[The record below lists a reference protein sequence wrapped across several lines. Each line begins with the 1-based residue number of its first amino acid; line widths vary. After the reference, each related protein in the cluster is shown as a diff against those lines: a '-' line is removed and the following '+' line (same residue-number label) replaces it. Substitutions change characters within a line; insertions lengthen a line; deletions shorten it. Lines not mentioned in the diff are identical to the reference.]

1 MIDDAGQLG
10 APAAASA
17 GKRRNPWWIP
27 PFLGR
32 VPEMP
37 AATLRLLGVISLAL
51 LFENFDQATL
61 TAALKQI
68 ALSFAVAEADLGRT
82 LGFVHLGALPAFLL
96 VPFADRIGRRRLFLI
111 SVIGI
116 SLATLA
122 SAFATSI
129 VHFVAMQMISR
140 VFMVTCSAMAFV
152 IITEEFPADHRGWG
166 IGIASAVGAFGVA
179 FALLLFAAI
188 NWLPFGWRSMYGL
201 GILPLLLLPMFRRE
215 IQETRRFAQH
225 RDDRAADG
233 RALSDLAG
241 WWKPLWD
248 LVRSYPGRAAA
259 IGLIATF
266 AAGGHSVAYN
276 FSSYFVQS
284 VHGWAPG
291 SYTAMAIA
299 GGLVGIVGFPI
310 AGRLADRSGRRRAG
324 FLLLAGFPLCA
335 LAFYQ
340 GPDWLLP
347 FAWVPLVFTLAGG
360 NTILRALGGE
370 LFPTSY
376 RGTSAGWLQL
386 AEAAG
391 RSGGLFLVG
400 WGTTRAI
407 DITSMIST
415 VVFGALLAALVLLL
429 LPETGR
435 RELEEISVER

>member
-1 MIDDAGQLG
+1 VNDAAQPG
-10 APAAASA
+10 AADAATPA
-17 GKRRNPWWIP
+17 KRRNPWWIP

-37 AATLRLLGVISLAL
+37 PTTLRLLGVISLAL

-68 ALSFAVAEADLGRT
+68 AVSFAVAEADLGRT

-116 SLATLA
+116 SIASCA

-129 VHFVAMQMISR
+129 TQFVAMQMISR

-152 IITEEFPADHRGWG
+152 IITEEFPAAHRGWG
-166 IGIASAVGAFGVA
+166 IGIASALGAFGVA
-179 FALLLFAAI
+179 LALLLFAAI
-188 NWLPFGWRSMYGL
+188 QWLPFGWRSLYGL

-215 IQETRRFAQH
+215 IRETRRFAQH
-225 RDDRAADG
+225 REDRAADG
-233 RALSDLAG
+233 HALSDLAG

-248 LVRSYPGRAAA
+248 LLRSYPGRAAA
-259 IGLIATF
+259 IGLIAAF
-266 AAGGHSVAYN
+266 AAGGHSAAYN

-291 SYTAMAIA
+291 RYTLMVIA
-299 GGLVGIVGFPI
+299 AGLVGIVGFPI

-324 FLLLAGFPLCA
+324 FLLLASFPLCA

-340 GPDWLLP
+340 GAGWMLP
-347 FAWVPLVFTLAGG
+347 FAWVPLVFTLTGG

-400 WGTTRAI
+400 WGTARAV
-407 DITSMIST
+407 DITSMISL
-415 VVFGALLAALVLLL
+415 VVFAPLLAGVVLLA

-435 RELEEISVER
+435 RELEEISAER